1 MIRIKFDELNLS
13 EVSKLKLKSIL
24 EIPQYV
30 FYEDNEISFDNI
42 VIFIIDDYLSYYFL
56 KLIKTKIYKLYNI
69 KGFNDFLIFYR
80 NNNYKNL
87 KLNISN
93 NEVLNLKT
101 DISVLNNYSNLKF
114 PIVKN
119 IEKLNTFDNLISG
132 YLDLYITEMVDNI

>member
-24 EIPQYV
+24 EIPEYV

-69 KGFNDFLIFYR
+69 KIFNDFLIFYR
-80 NNNYKNL
+80 NNNYKDL

>member
-24 EIPQYV
+24 EIPEYV

-69 KGFNDFLIFYR
+69 KVFNDFLIFYR
-80 NNNYKNL
+80 NNNYKDL

>member
-24 EIPQYV
+24 EIPEYV

-42 VIFIIDDYLSYYFL
+42 VIFIIDYYLSYYFL

-69 KGFNDFLIFYR
+69 KVFNDFLIFYR
-80 NNNYKNL
+80 NNNYKDL

>member
-24 EIPQYV
+24 EIPEYV

>member
-24 EIPQYV
+24 EIPEYV

-42 VIFIIDDYLSYYFL
+42 VILIIDDYLSYYFL

-69 KGFNDFLIFYR
+69 KVFNDFLIFYR
-80 NNNYKNL
+80 NNNYKDL